1 MVIYVIVKGQNALA
15 SFSDK
20 DAAHAELDRIVLEL
34 AKNGTFI
41 LNHKPSSYT
50 LSTGETV
57 SVQAVEHY
65 NSKQSS
71 AFKRFIT
78 KHF

>member
-1 MVIYVIVKGQNALA
+1 MIHIIVKGHQAIA

-20 DAAHAELDRIVLEL
+20 DAAYAELDRIVLEL

-50 LSTGETV
+50 LSTGEIV
-57 SVQAVEHY
+57 SVQSVEHH
-65 NSKQSS
+65 NSKQTS
-71 AFKRFIT
+71 AFKRFVA

>member
-1 MVIYVIVKGQNALA
+1 MVHVIVKGHQAIA

-65 NSKQSS
+65 DSKKSS
-71 AFKRFIT
+71 AFKRFVT
-78 KHF
+78 RHF